1 MFFAVEIDAYR
12 PGAAG
17 FGAPMADAWS
27 ALPWGS
33 LEFLQGAIEST
44 VTLRASDAGYRTPP
58 ASGRVT
64 FRGGRVTFRGE
75 AVRFRASGAA
85 GEVLVFPPFL
95 QGAFSIDRRVNL
107 DPSTSA
113 AAAGWGSVQLD
124 NSAGRYDDLAATFNS
139 DGRAVRVLIG
149 AKQFDPARGLY
160 LDPPRAA
167 LSTVF
172 AGVATPWFAGD
183 TTLDVPIRDASYWL
197 ERPAQSGLY
206 GGTGGLDGS
215 TDLKGLPRP
224 KTRGTA
230 RNVTPVLVDPVRL
243 VYQWTDGPG
252 KLQAVYEGGATGI
265 VFQSNVA
272 NLYAGTTAP
281 GRYRTDETRGLFQLG
296 SSPVRAITADVSG
309 GPVGTAALVAL
320 DLLTSDL
327 GVPPEMVD
335 AASFAAVD
343 AAAPYRAGF
352 YTGTTQTDGARL
364 AGDVLASIGARLI
377 PTRDGRLRAILLR
390 ALPDA
395 APAAVT
401 LHRGNAVSL
410 TPRAIGAPLDPPP
423 FRWQVG
429 YARAW
434 TVQTSDLNG
443 SITPDRKAFVAA
455 ADRFAVWASTD
466 VLQAYRRPNDPPQLR
481 TLLADEAAALVIANS
496 LGDIWG
502 VRRRLYDVVVPV
514 AIGLPLDLGSVVRLD
529 WPADN
534 LRGGRA
540 GQVVGEQFRAGDA
553 TITLQVLV

>member
-12 PGAAG
+12 PGASEST
-17 FGAPMADAWS
+17 PPVADAWG
-27 ALPWGS
+27 ALPWAALS
-33 LEFLQGAIEST
+33 LDVIQIEAAT
-44 VTLRASDAGYRTPP
+44 TLRASDAGYRSRPSDG
-58 ASGRVT
+58 AVT
-64 FRGGRVTFRGE
+64 
-75 AVRFRASGAA
+75 
-85 GEVLVFPPFL
+85 VFPPYL

-124 NSAGRYDDLAATFNS
+124 NSAGRYDDLAATFNC
-139 DGRAVRVLIG
+139 DGRGVRVLIG
-149 AKQFDPARGLY
+149 AKQFDQARGLY

-197 ERPAQSGLY
+197 ERPAQSALY
-206 GGTGGLDGS
+206 AGTGGLDG
-215 TDLKGLPRP
+215 TADLKGLPRP
-224 KTRGTA
+224 KTRGVA

-243 VYQWTDGPG
+243 IYQWTDGPG
-252 KLQAVYEGGATGI
+252 KLLVVYEGGATGI
-265 VFQSNVA
+265 TFQSNVSS
-272 NLYAGTTAP
+272 LYIGSTAP
-281 GRYRTDETRGLFQLG
+281 GQYRTDEARGLFQLG
-296 SSPVRAITADVSG
+296 SSPVRAITVDVSG
-309 GPVGTAALVAL
+309 GPVGTAAAVAL

-327 GVPPEMVD
+327 GLPPELVD
-335 AASFAAVD
+335 VASFAAVD
-343 AAAPYRAGF
+343 AVAPYRVGF
-352 YTGTTQTDGARL
+352 YTGSAQSDGARL

-377 PTRDGRLRAILLR
+377 PARDGRLRAILLR
-390 ALPDA
+390 AIADTAPGA
-395 APAAVT
+395 AT

-455 ADRFAVWASTD
+455 DSRFAVWASTD

-481 TLLADEAAALVIANS
+481 TLLADEGAALVIANS
-496 LGDIWG
+496 LGDLWG

-514 AIGLPLDLGSVVRLD
+514 MVGLPLDLGSVVRLD

-553 TITLQVLV
+553 TMTFQVLV